1 MTQNQSRLPQNV
13 PKLYIWHKLVTYRV
27 SEYPESD
34 SDLCHYNFALEL
46 SSSCGIWYQVALKS
60 SEFRINITNPNP
72 LSSRAF
78 HKLQVNLEVLVK
90 LVNSDLKGAEVGL
103 QTLQTC
109 KTAILNWV
117 HSLSC
122 RLTEMILTKRFFTM
136 ERSLQ
141 QARFTRR
148 VGKIHL
154 LFKDWFHLNAS
165 RQGCVF

>member
-1 MTQNQSRLPQNV
+1 MLRQ
-13 PKLYIWHKLVTYRV
+13 IHK
-27 SEYPESD
+27 
-34 SDLCHYNFALEL
+34 
-46 SSSCGIWYQVALKS
+46 
-60 SEFRINITNPNP
+60 TNPNP

-122 RLTEMILTKRFFTM
+122 RNRNDLNEEILYHGKEFAAGPVHTPRRQNSSFIQRSVSSECFPAGLCFLKTKAGKVCFFQNNWKVRVSDVVEYIKM
-136 ERSLQ
+136 GRGSLLHYISGSKR
-141 QARFTRR
+141 A
-148 VGKIHL
+148 G
-154 LFKDWFHLNAS
+154 FK
-165 RQGCVF
+165 